1 MQYCYAPSFA
11 TLALSPIG
19 QVSMINRPVNL
30 AQKTKRSLLALN
42 PLPYLTVAM
51 LSTLLALSG
60 CQKSPEVDEV
70 QTSDNATVTAPVVE
84 DVTTDPTTATQ
95 QENLTPLTI
104 LALGDSLTEGLGV
117 ANDDNYP
124 AQLEARLQEMG
135 YKNVEVVNSGL
146 SGETST
152 GLVNRLDWVLQTKP
166 DITILTIGANDAI
179 RGLDVATIEA
189 NIRTA
194 VKQLQD
200 NGSEVILGGMQ
211 IYDNLGDDYVK
222 SFSAIYPRV
231 AKDMDI
237 AMIPFFLDGVGGDAK
252 LNQADAIHPTKE
264 GYTIIVNDNI
274 LPILKPELEQMLLSI
289 QANSLT
295 PTKSAAVETVQ

>member
-1 MQYCYAPSFA
+1 MIQRCYKSVQSNKK
-11 TLALSPIG
+11 LSLVG
-19 QVSMINRPVNL
+19 RPL
-30 AQKTKRSLLALN
+30 S
-42 PLPYLTVAM
+42 YLTVAI
-51 LSTLLALSG
+51 LSSAIALSG
-60 CQKSPEVDEV
+60 CEKTSKIDSANQV
-70 QTSDNATVTAPVVE
+70 QTADTAPVIAPVIE
-84 DVTTDPTTATQ
+84 AANDSS
-95 QENLTPLTI
+95 NTPLSEQASLAPVTI

-124 AQLEARLQEMG
+124 AQLQASLQKMG

-152 GLVNRLDWVLQTKP
+152 GLVNRIDWVLQTKP

-194 VKQLQD
+194 VKKLQD

-211 IYDNLGDDYVK
+211 IYDNLGNDYVK

-231 AKDMDI
+231 AEDMDL
-237 AMIPFFLDGVGGDAK
+237 ALIPFFLKGVGGDPE
-252 LNQADAIHPTKE
+252 LNQADSIHPTKE
-264 GYTIIVNDNI
+264 GYTIIVDDNI
-274 LPILKPELEQMLLSI
+274 LPVLEPELEKLVAS
-289 QANSLT
+289 
-295 PTKSAAVETVQ
+295 KSN